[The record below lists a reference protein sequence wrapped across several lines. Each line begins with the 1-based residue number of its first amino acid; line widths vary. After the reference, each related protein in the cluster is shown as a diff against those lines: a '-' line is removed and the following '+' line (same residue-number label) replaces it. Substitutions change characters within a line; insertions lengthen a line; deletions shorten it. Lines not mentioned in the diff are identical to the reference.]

1 MKYRNKTQN
10 NIFNMELVFATNN
23 QHKINEVAPL
33 MPASIKLIGLK
44 QLGFN
49 GDIPETADT
58 LEGNASMKSY
68 FIYNQ
73 YNTNCFS
80 DDTGLEIDALN
91 GEPGVYSARYA
102 GEGCSFKDNIMKV
115 LTKLHGVENRKAKFR
130 TVISLIINGKEYLF
144 EGKIEGQI
152 IKEVKGSE
160 GFGYDPI
167 FLPDGYNITFAQ
179 MPLEQKNIISHRAL
193 AVKKLVDFLYNYK
206 SIN

>member
-179 MPLEQKNIISHRAL
+179 MPLEQKNVISHRAL